1 MINVPHTMTVIM
13 LVLSLSSLQDIET
26 KKIFKKSE
34 THLHN
39 IIKLNY
45 KIGDGRR
52 KLHVLLS
59 KHYVLT
65 NV

>member
-1 MINVPHTMTVIM
+1 MINVPHTMMVIM
-13 LVLSLSSLQDIET
+13 LVLSLSSPQDIGA

-34 THLHN
+34 TQLHN

-45 KIGDGRR
+45 EIGAGRR